1 MFIIFVVSNNNRD
14 KMKTKERK
22 EKEKELLYFLEL
34 YNKLVK
40 RDGTHQVLQYIEIE
54 IEKLVELLKRI

>member
-1 MFIIFVVSNNNRD
+1 
-14 KMKTKERK
+14 MKTKERK